1 MIPSNDRSN
10 LSQVTSEKLNSNPNM
25 FGFDTTLSQA
35 NKPQQQHHFQ
45 DLIETEAELEKLTNT
60 MQAFQKQAICCSTSF
75 AGFSW

>member
-25 FGFDTTLSQA
+25 FGFDPTLSQA

-60 MQAFQKQAICCSTSF
+60 MQAFQKHPVPPPSKV
-75 AGFSW
+75 

>member
-45 DLIETEAELEKLTNT
+45 DLIETEVELEKLTNT
-60 MQAFQKQAICCSTSF
+60 MQAFQKHPVPPPRKV
-75 AGFSW
+75 

>member
-10 LSQVTSEKLNSNPNM
+10 LSQVTSEKQNPNSNI
-25 FGFDTTLSQA
+25 FEFDTTLSQA

-60 MQAFQKQAICCSTSF
+60 MQAFQKHPVPPPRKV
-75 AGFSW
+75 